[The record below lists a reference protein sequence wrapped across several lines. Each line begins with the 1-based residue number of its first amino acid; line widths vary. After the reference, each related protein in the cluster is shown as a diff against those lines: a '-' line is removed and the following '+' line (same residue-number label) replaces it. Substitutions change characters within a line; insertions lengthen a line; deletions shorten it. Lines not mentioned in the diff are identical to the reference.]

1 MTRGSAFKPFEN
13 NVFMTKM
20 FACILENIHHILT
33 KSFVAGTRHFKVVFC
48 NSSRGMTSE
57 EFVLENTKI
66 PGDESYI
73 NNNIF
78 TYL

>member
-1 MTRGSAFKPFEN
+1 M
-13 NVFMTKM
+13 
-20 FACILENIHHILT
+20 
-33 KSFVAGTRHFKVVFC
+33 AGTRHFKVVLC

-73 NNNIF
+73 SNNIF
-78 TYL
+78 NLFLKLANNAENTMLHET